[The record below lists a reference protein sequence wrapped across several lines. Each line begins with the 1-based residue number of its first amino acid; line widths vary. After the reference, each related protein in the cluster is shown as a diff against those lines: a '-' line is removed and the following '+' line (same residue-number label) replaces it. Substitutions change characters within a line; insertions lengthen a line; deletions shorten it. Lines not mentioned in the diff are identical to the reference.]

1 MTDITTTNL
10 EAAILDQKVAG
21 EFRGKRYCFIATRH
35 GDQYIL
41 GVAVQGERGYNP
53 IRGKA
58 FITQAQATEW
68 ANGLNEHL
76 GLTVEQATSIVIST
90 MHRRSV

>member
-1 MTDITTTNL
+1 MTDITTLNL
-10 EAAILDQKVAG
+10 DAAILDQKVAG
-21 EFRGKRYCFIATRH
+21 EFQGKRYCFIATQH

-58 FITQAQATEW
+58 FGTQAKAAEW

-76 GLTVEQATSIVIST
+76 GLTAEQATDIVIST
-90 MHRRSV
+90 MHRRAL